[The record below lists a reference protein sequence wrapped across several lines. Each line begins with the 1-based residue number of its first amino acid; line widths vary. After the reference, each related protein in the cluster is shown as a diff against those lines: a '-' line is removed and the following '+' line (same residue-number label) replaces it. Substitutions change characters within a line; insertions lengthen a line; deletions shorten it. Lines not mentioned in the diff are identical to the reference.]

1 MDHSFPTVARADAGT
16 RVSRSCPRCGRKR
29 LARTPTCLFCGKKLP
44 ALTDD
49 DQPDIATPRRL
60 ARQKVLAN
68 LSPILRIDDEAGGGI
83 EDLKHPLFDRLLD
96 GEFLDQGPQEILD
109 QDLQL
114 CHYCGKTT
122 RSLKDFEL
130 PTVLFLLPLYIPSI
144 SLETEPISACQGCM
158 RWYIAKFMLCN
169 IVTANLLWP
178 LFSLLPSLFLFAM
191 TIPKG
196 HSTGARWT
204 RA

>member
-1 MDHSFPTVARADAGT
+1 M
-16 RVSRSCPRCGRKR
+16 
-29 LARTPTCLFCGKKLP
+29 
-44 ALTDD
+44 
-49 DQPDIATPRRL
+49 I
-60 ARQKVLAN
+60 
-68 LSPILRIDDEAGGGI
+68 RIDDDAMGGI
-83 EDLKHPLFDRLLD
+83 EPLAHPLFDQQLD
-96 GEFLDQGPQEILD
+96 GEFLDQNLHEILD

-114 CHYCGKTT
+114 CHYCGKPT
-122 RSLKDFEL
+122 RSLKDFEV

-178 LFSLLPSLFLFAM
+178 LFSLLPSLYLFAM

-196 HSTGARWT
+196 HSTGAR
-204 RA
+204 RRRVPVG